1 MTAAWWF
8 LTGAI
13 VVEVAST
20 SALKIASDGGGA
32 PGWYVVPSLVGL
44 VISYLLMSQSMSMGL
59 KISVAYAVWSGLG
72 TAAIAVI
79 GAAFFGE
86 SLTPVKIVS
95 IAVIIAGVVGL
106 NLAPSSAPSPLRLA
120 RAQPSSW
127 TQPAER
133 PPIWSMRS
141 VTSVRRCEQRILH
154 LRAHRRLPYAT
165 TVADASCPSWPMM
178 RRSGLAL
185 TVSITGQGAV
195 LGDVVAITQG
205 LPRMIAELQP
215 AQEFQLAASWIGL
228 AYIAGFVVMLA
239 MHRRLLAVSDKRMVL
254 GCALTVFAVGAAV
267 AVAAPTW
274 TILLT
279 ARAFQGGSAAI
290 VVTACLPVLL
300 SQLVDRQVQMLPLWA
315 ASTTIG
321 ALFIHAA
328 GAWLVHTA
336 GWRALLAPGLITA
349 TVTIFMLAAVPRP
362 RRGKHLSR
370 PPRTIRMLTP

>member
-1 MTAAWWF
+1 M
-8 LTGAI
+8 
-13 VVEVAST
+13 
-20 SALKIASDGGGA
+20 
-32 PGWYVVPSLVGL
+32 
-44 VISYLLMSQSMSMGL
+44 
-59 KISVAYAVWSGLG
+59 
-72 TAAIAVI
+72 
-79 GAAFFGE
+79 
-86 SLTPVKIVS
+86 
-95 IAVIIAGVVGL
+95 
-106 NLAPSSAPSPLRLA
+106 
-120 RAQPSSW
+120 
-127 TQPAER
+127 
-133 PPIWSMRS
+133 
-141 VTSVRRCEQRILH
+141 
-154 LRAHRRLPYAT
+154 
-165 TVADASCPSWPMM
+165 
-178 RRSGLAL
+178 
-185 TVSITGQGAV
+185 SITGQGAV

-362 RRGKHLSR
+362 RRGKHLKPASANDQNADTVMLPRALLVELRSALVEVADSAEQSLPNHEAGPVAPSPLSPYVPYPARGLNGRR
-370 PPRTIRMLTP
+370 PALLPPSGDLHGQ